1 MGEVKKG
8 KWRKEPQKE
17 NKLICEY
24 NINIRNYLCYTM
36 SLFIHVK
43 NQELLWSIIHQTPQ
57 FQLVFKNSKNNEPEL
72 WFKGHIQQ
80 YFQKIQYSQLSPQ
93 ELNDCNR
100 EIITLMV
107 NQLKMFIDNMYTPK
121 VQEPVSSNTGLN
133 GVNLPFTM
141 DKKQDSYQQSLSD
154 RQKEYEQMNSK
165 YTPPPAN
172 FSDGKDEAITNMDE
186 LILQHKLQREA
197 ELKQFAPASVMPPP
211 GNNMLNEPLKLASN
225 ENITLT
231 PDVVVDVPENKPK
244 KVSWS
249 TDKQTPDY
257 LELVKEMNDLKAC
270 VLNMNSTF
278 TAFQDEIRQ
287 LFTQSTAKRLDDVE
301 VGPSSTHLPETISD
315 DSGYTI

>member
-1 MGEVKKG
+1 
-8 KWRKEPQKE
+8 
-17 NKLICEY
+17 
-24 NINIRNYLCYTM
+24 M

-57 FQLVFKNSKNNEPEL
+57 FNLVFKSSKNNEPEL
-72 WFKGHIQQ
+72 WFRGHIQQ

-100 EIITLMV
+100 EIMTIMM
-107 NQLKMFIDNMYTPK
+107 NQLKMFIDNTYTPK
-121 VQEPVSSNTGLN
+121 IQEPVSTGLN

-141 DKKQDSYQQSLSD
+141 DKKQDSYKHSLSE

-172 FSDGKDEAITNMDE
+172 FSDGKDEVITNMDE

-197 ELKQFAPASVMPPP
+197 ELKQFAPMSVMPPAVSST
-211 GNNMLNEPLKLASN
+211 NNGLNEPLKLNSN

-249 TDKQTPDY
+249 TDKQSPDY
-257 LELVKEMNDLKAC
+257 LELTKEINVLKEC
-270 VLNMNSTF
+270 VLNMNEKF
-278 TAFQDEIRQ
+278 TSFQDEIRK
-287 LFTQSTAKRLDDVE
+287 LFTQSAAKPLHDVE
-301 VGPSSTHLPETISD
+301 FNI
-315 DSGYTI
+315 

>member
-1 MGEVKKG
+1 
-8 KWRKEPQKE
+8 
-17 NKLICEY
+17 
-24 NINIRNYLCYTM
+24 M

-43 NQELLWSIIHQTPQ
+43 NQELLWSIVHQTPQ
-57 FQLVFKNSKNNEPEL
+57 FNLVFKNSKNNEPEL

-80 YFQKIQYSQLSPQ
+80 YFQKIQYSQLSSQ

-100 EIITLMV
+100 EIITTMV
-107 NQLKMFIDNMYTPK
+107 NQLKMFIENTYTNK
-121 VQEPVSSNTGLN
+121 IQEPVPQNTALN

-141 DKKQDSYQQSLSD
+141 EKKQDSYQHSLSE

-197 ELKQFAPASVMPPP
+197 ELTQFAPMSVIPPAAISSTHS
-211 GNNMLNEPLKLASN
+211 GLNQPLKLASSN

-249 TDKQTPDY
+249 IDNQSPDY
-257 LELVKEMNDLKAC
+257 LELTKEINVLKEC
-270 VLNMNSTF
+270 VLSMNERF
-278 TAFQDEIRQ
+278 TSFQDEIRQ
-287 LFTQSTAKRLDDVE
+287 LFTKPAAKPVDDVE
-301 VGPSSTHLPETISD
+301 FNI
-315 DSGYTI
+315 

>member
-1 MGEVKKG
+1 
-8 KWRKEPQKE
+8 
-17 NKLICEY
+17 
-24 NINIRNYLCYTM
+24 M

-43 NQELLWSIIHQTPQ
+43 NQELLWSIVHQTPQ
-57 FQLVFKNSKNNEPEL
+57 FNLVFKNSKNNEPEL

-100 EIITLMV
+100 EIITTMV
-107 NQLKMFIDNMYTPK
+107 NQLKMFIENTYTNK
-121 VQEPVSSNTGLN
+121 IQEPVPQNTALN

-141 DKKQDSYQQSLSD
+141 EKKQDSYQHSLSE

-197 ELKQFAPASVMPPP
+197 ELTQFAPMSVIPPAAISSTHS
-211 GNNMLNEPLKLASN
+211 GLNQPLKLASSN

-249 TDKQTPDY
+249 IDNQSPDY
-257 LELVKEMNDLKAC
+257 LELTKEINVLKEC
-270 VLNMNSTF
+270 VLSMNERF
-278 TAFQDEIRQ
+278 TSFQDEIRQ
-287 LFTQSTAKRLDDVE
+287 LFTKPAAKPVDDVE
-301 VGPSSTHLPETISD
+301 FNI
-315 DSGYTI
+315 

>member
-1 MGEVKKG
+1 MGEAKTERLRKK
-8 KWRKEPQKE
+8 RQNE
-17 NKLICEY
+17 NKLHNEY
-24 NINIRNYLCYTM
+24 NINITNYLCYTM
-36 SLFIHVK
+36 SFFIHVK

-57 FQLVFKNSKNNEPEL
+57 FNLVFKNSKNNEPEL
-72 WFKGHIQQ
+72 WFRGHIQQ

-100 EIITLMV
+100 EIITTMV
-107 NQLKMFIDNMYTPK
+107 NQLKMFIENMYTPK
-121 VQEPVSSNTGLN
+121 VQEPIPQNTALN

-141 DKKQDSYQQSLSD
+141 DKKQDSYQQSLTE

-172 FSDGKDEAITNMDE
+172 FSDGKDEVITNMDE

-197 ELKQFAPASVMPPP
+197 ELTQFAPVSVMPPSA
-211 GNNMLNEPLKLASN
+211 NSRLNEPLKLASN

-231 PDVVVDVPENKPK
+231 PDVVVDIPENKPK

-249 TDKQTPDY
+249 TDKQPPEY

-278 TAFQDEIRQ
+278 TAFQYEIRQ
-287 LFTQSTAKRLDDVE
+287 LFTQIAVKRDDDVE
-301 VGPSSTHLPETISD
+301 VGHSSTHLPETVSD
-315 DSGYTI
+315 DSGDTI

>member
-1 MGEVKKG
+1 
-8 KWRKEPQKE
+8 
-17 NKLICEY
+17 
-24 NINIRNYLCYTM
+24 M

-43 NQELLWSIIHQTPQ
+43 NQELLWSIVHQTPQ
-57 FQLVFKNSKNNEPEL
+57 FNLVFKNSKNNEPEL

-100 EIITLMV
+100 EIITTMV
-107 NQLKMFIDNMYTPK
+107 NQLKMFIENTYTNK
-121 VQEPVSSNTGLN
+121 IQEPVPQNTALN

-141 DKKQDSYQQSLSD
+141 EKKQDSYQHSLSE

-197 ELKQFAPASVMPPP
+197 ELTQFAPMSVIPPAAISSTHS
-211 GNNMLNEPLKLASN
+211 GLNQPLKLASSN

-249 TDKQTPDY
+249 SDKQSPDY
-257 LELVKEMNDLKAC
+257 LELTKEINVLKEC
-270 VLNMNSTF
+270 VLNMNARF
-278 TAFQDEIRQ
+278 TSFQDEIRQ
-287 LFTQSTAKRLDDVE
+287 LFTKPAAKPVDDVE
-301 VGPSSTHLPETISD
+301 FNI
-315 DSGYTI
+315 

>member
-1 MGEVKKG
+1 
-8 KWRKEPQKE
+8 
-17 NKLICEY
+17 
-24 NINIRNYLCYTM
+24 M

-57 FQLVFKNSKNNEPEL
+57 FNLVFKSSKNNEPEL
-72 WFKGHIQQ
+72 WFRGHIQQ

-100 EIITLMV
+100 EIMTIMM
-107 NQLKMFIDNMYTPK
+107 NQLKMFIDNTYTPK
-121 VQEPVSSNTGLN
+121 IQEPVSTGLN

-141 DKKQDSYQQSLSD
+141 DKKQDSYQHSLSE

-197 ELKQFAPASVMPPP
+197 ELKQFAPASVVPPP
-211 GNNMLNEPLKLASN
+211 GNNMLNEPLKLASSN

-249 TDKQTPDY
+249 SDKQSPDY
-257 LELVKEMNDLKAC
+257 LELTKEINVLKEC
-270 VLNMNSTF
+270 VLNMNERF
-278 TAFQDEIRQ
+278 AAFQDEIRQ
-287 LFTQSTAKRLDDVE
+287 LFTKPAAKPADDVE
-301 VGPSSTHLPETISD
+301 FNI
-315 DSGYTI
+315 

>member
-1 MGEVKKG
+1 
-8 KWRKEPQKE
+8 
-17 NKLICEY
+17 
-24 NINIRNYLCYTM
+24 M

-43 NQELLWSIIHQTPQ
+43 NQELLWSIINQTPQ
-57 FQLVFKNSKNNEPEL
+57 FNLVFKSSKNNEPEL
-72 WFKGHIQQ
+72 WFRGHIQQ

-100 EIITLMV
+100 EIMTIMM
-107 NQLKMFIDNMYTPK
+107 NQLKMFIDNTYTPK
-121 VQEPVSSNTGLN
+121 IQEPVSSGLN

-141 DKKQDSYQQSLSD
+141 DKKQDSYQHSLSE

-197 ELKQFAPASVMPPP
+197 ELKQFAPMSVMPPAVSST
-211 GNNMLNEPLKLASN
+211 NNGLNEPLKLNSN

-249 TDKQTPDY
+249 GDKQSPDY
-257 LELVKEMNDLKAC
+257 LELTKEINVLKEC
-270 VLNMNSTF
+270 VLNMNEKF
-278 TAFQDEIRQ
+278 TAFQDEMRK
-287 LFTQSTAKRLDDVE
+287 LFTQSAAKQVDNVE
-301 VGPSSTHLPETISD
+301 FNI
-315 DSGYTI
+315 

>member
-1 MGEVKKG
+1 
-8 KWRKEPQKE
+8 
-17 NKLICEY
+17 
-24 NINIRNYLCYTM
+24 M

-43 NQELLWSIIHQTPQ
+43 NQELLWSIVHQTPQ
-57 FQLVFKNSKNNEPEL
+57 FNLVFKNSKNNEPEL

-100 EIITLMV
+100 EIITTMV
-107 NQLKMFIDNMYTPK
+107 NQLKMFIENTYTNK
-121 VQEPVSSNTGLN
+121 IQEPVPQNTALN

-141 DKKQDSYQQSLSD
+141 DKKQDSYQHSFSE

-197 ELKQFAPASVMPPP
+197 ELTQFAPMSVIPPAAISSTHS
-211 GNNMLNEPLKLASN
+211 GLNQPLKLASSN

-249 TDKQTPDY
+249 IDNQSPDY
-257 LELVKEMNDLKAC
+257 LELTKEINVLKEC
-270 VLNMNSTF
+270 VLSMNERF
-278 TAFQDEIRQ
+278 TSFQDEIRQ
-287 LFTQSTAKRLDDVE
+287 LFTKPAAKPVDDVE
-301 VGPSSTHLPETISD
+301 FNI
-315 DSGYTI
+315 

>member
-1 MGEVKKG
+1 MGEAKKERL
-8 KWRKEPQKE
+8 RKKRQNE
-17 NKLICEY
+17 NKLYNEY
-24 NINIRNYLCYTM
+24 NINITNYLCYTM

-57 FQLVFKNSKNNEPEL
+57 FNLVFKNSKNNEPEL

-100 EIITLMV
+100 EIITTMV
-107 NQLKMFIDNMYTPK
+107 NQLKMFIENTYTNK
-121 VQEPVSSNTGLN
+121 IQEPVPQNTALN

-141 DKKQDSYQQSLSD
+141 DKKQDSYQHSFSE

-197 ELKQFAPASVMPPP
+197 ELTQFAPMSVIPPAAISSTHS
-211 GNNMLNEPLKLASN
+211 GLNQPIKLASSN

-249 TDKQTPDY
+249 TDNQSPDY
-257 LELVKEMNDLKAC
+257 LELTKEINVLKEC
-270 VLNMNSTF
+270 VLSMNERF
-278 TAFQDEIRQ
+278 TSFQDEIRQ
-287 LFTQSTAKRLDDVE
+287 LFTKPAAKPVDDVE
-301 VGPSSTHLPETISD
+301 FNI
-315 DSGYTI
+315 

>member
-1 MGEVKKG
+1 
-8 KWRKEPQKE
+8 
-17 NKLICEY
+17 
-24 NINIRNYLCYTM
+24 M

-43 NQELLWSIIHQTPQ
+43 NQELLWSIVHQTPQ
-57 FQLVFKNSKNNEPEL
+57 FNLVFKNSKNNEPEL

-100 EIITLMV
+100 EIITTMV
-107 NQLKMFIDNMYTPK
+107 NQLKMFIENTYTNK
-121 VQEPVSSNTGLN
+121 IQEPVPQNTALN

-141 DKKQDSYQQSLSD
+141 EKKQDSYQHSLSE

-197 ELKQFAPASVMPPP
+197 ELTQFAPMSVIPPAAISSTHS
-211 GNNMLNEPLKLASN
+211 GLNQPLKLASSN

-249 TDKQTPDY
+249 SDKQSPDY
-257 LELVKEMNDLKAC
+257 LELTKEINGLKEC
-270 VLNMNSTF
+270 VLNMNERF
-278 TAFQDEIRQ
+278 TSFQDEIRQ
-287 LFTQSTAKRLDDVE
+287 LFTKPAAKPVDDVE
-301 VGPSSTHLPETISD
+301 FNI
-315 DSGYTI
+315 

>member
-1 MGEVKKG
+1 
-8 KWRKEPQKE
+8 
-17 NKLICEY
+17 
-24 NINIRNYLCYTM
+24 M

-43 NQELLWSIIHQTPQ
+43 NQELLWSIVHQTPQ
-57 FQLVFKNSKNNEPEL
+57 FNLVFKNSKNNEPEL

-100 EIITLMV
+100 EIITTMV
-107 NQLKMFIDNMYTPK
+107 NQLKMFIENTYTNK
-121 VQEPVSSNTGLN
+121 IQEPVPQNTDLN

-141 DKKQDSYQQSLSD
+141 DKKQDSYQHSFSE

-197 ELKQFAPASVMPPP
+197 ELTQFAPISVIPPAAISSTHS
-211 GNNMLNEPLKLASN
+211 GLNQPLKLASSN

-249 TDKQTPDY
+249 TDNQPHDY
-257 LELVKEMNDLKAC
+257 LELTKEINVLKEC
-270 VLNMNSTF
+270 VLSMNERF
-278 TAFQDEIRQ
+278 TSFQDEIRQ
-287 LFTQSTAKRLDDVE
+287 LFTKPVAKPVDDVE
-301 VGPSSTHLPETISD
+301 FSI
-315 DSGYTI
+315 